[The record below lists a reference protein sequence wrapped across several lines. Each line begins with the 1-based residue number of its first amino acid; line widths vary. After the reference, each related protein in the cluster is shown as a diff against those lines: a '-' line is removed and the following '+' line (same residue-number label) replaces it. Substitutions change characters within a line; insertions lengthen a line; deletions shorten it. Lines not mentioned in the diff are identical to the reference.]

1 MAADEAL
8 ERKVLVCV
16 MVNTDAPS
24 KRVRECVRAHV
35 CISNIEY
42 VQPNTVGVE
51 GRECEMKKG
60 LGK

>member
-1 MAADEAL
+1 M
-8 ERKVLVCV
+8 LVCV